1 MTWRNLREELCEVLA
16 ETIEARVPLGS
27 FHPNQSVHV
36 ETGGRTKFGARPER
50 STCRECK
57 TIFSQYYK
65 GKIAKFCSRS
75 CRVRVWKRKR
85 ISDLT
90 QEVRAFRA
98 STSRCPCG
106 KPSRPTGRDSGAL
119 ATYCSKRCGNRQIA
133 HRKRCVECVYRGAP
147 ACTSKVPR
155 RNPWANATV
164 WRDGRLLLTAA
175 DRQAARR
182 MRAEGALS
190 PAIAARFG
198 ISARYALVIT
208 RGSAPYREVRKR
220 KPWGS
225 GPRGAAGGLK
235 LTGAQVEEARQL
247 RASGAI
253 LKVLAARFGISGAHA
268 SRICRSSD
276 R

>member
-50 STCRECK
+50 TTCRECK
-57 TIFSQYYK
+57 TIFAQFYK
-65 GKIAKFCSRS
+65 GKIAKFCSRA
-75 CRVRVWKRKR
+75 CRLRVWKRKR
-85 ISDLT
+85 IAGLT
-90 QEVRAFRA
+90 QEIRAFRA
-98 STSRCPCG
+98 STTKCPCG
-106 KPSRPTGRDSGAL
+106 KAARSTGRNTGSL
-119 ATYCSKRCGNRQIA
+119 ATYCSRQCGQRQRA
-133 HRKRCVECVYRGAP
+133 HRKRCIECVYRGAR
-147 ACTSKVPR
+147 ACKFPSRKPS
-155 RNPWANATV
+155 ASAF
-164 WRDGRLLLTAA
+164 WRAGRLKLTGA
-175 DRQAARR
+175 DLHSARM
-182 MRAEGALS
+182 MRAEGELGTE
-190 PAIAARFG
+190 IAARFG
-198 ISARYALVIT
+198 ISERWALKIT
-208 RGSAPYREVRKR
+208 KGSAPYREVRKR